1 MNFITT
7 QDRFQ
12 ISLSSL
18 EDKISVDN
26 PVRFVD
32 ASVEHLDLFER
43 IVMLRED
50 RHQRHISLWRKLKNL
65 YLNNIQ

>member
-18 EDKISVDN
+18 EDKIVVDN
-26 PVRFVD
+26 PVSFVD
-32 ASVEHLDLFER
+32 AFAEHLDDNHKF
-43 IVMLRED
+43 
-50 RHQRHISLWRKLKNL
+50 KK
-65 YLNNIQ
+65 

>member
-18 EDKISVDN
+18 EDKIGVDN

-32 ASVEHLDLFER
+32 AFVEHIGL
-43 IVMLRED
+43 
-50 RHQRHISLWRKLKNL
+50 QSQNPKNKWRNEFDNACL
-65 YLNNIQ
+65 